1 MFIFTAVALSLLT
14 VASAAPRS
22 PNIVNNAQS
31 SAEWDYIVAG
41 GGPSGIIVAERLA
54 EKNYNVLLLE
64 VGGPST
70 ASTGGSAAPTWN
82 ATGLTIYDIA
92 SQDGALFTTG
102 ATNFCT
108 DTGGLA
114 ACLLGGG
121 VEVNALVFVP
131 PADHDFDDKWPAGWK
146 WADIESKLRVPFLN
160 E

>member
-1 MFIFTAVALSLLT
+1 MFTSAALALSLLA
-14 VASAAPRS
+14 VVSAAPRF
-22 PNIVNNAQS
+22 PNIVNNAQL

-41 GGPSGIIVAERLA
+41 GGPSGIIVAERLV

-64 VGGPST
+64 AGGPST
-70 ASTGGSAAPTWN
+70 ASTGGDAAPTWN

-131 PADHDFDDKWPAGWK
+131 PADHDFDDRWPEGWK
-146 WADIESKLRVPFLN
+146 WADIEGSLSRPF
-160 E
+160 

>member
-1 MFIFTAVALSLLT
+1 MFISTTLTLSLLT
-14 VASAAPRS
+14 VASAAPHF
-22 PNIVNNAQS
+22 PKIFNNTQA

-54 EKNYNVLLLE
+54 EKNYNVLPLE
-64 VGGPST
+64 TGGPST
-70 ASTGGSAAPTWN
+70 ASTGGSAAPIWN

-102 ATNFCT
+102 ATKFCT

-131 PADHDFDDKWPAGWK
+131 PADHDFDDRWPEGWK
-146 WADIESKLRVPFLN
+146 WADIESKLRVSFSK
-160 E
+160 